1 MLMKFLF
8 PLLLFAAISFAKPL
22 VVYTGVY
29 SVSEDKSLGNIK
41 LFAPMFFEIFSK
53 WQASNALPFDLVLE
67 TDAEET
73 KHLAADPISMAILV
87 TRDDLQIE
95 HFKRLKVTKTTQNLG
110 FSVLFYQSRKTDNGT
125 VNTILAALP
134 LNSYMSNEK
143 PLSTSEKDPDRAV
156 MTKKIADELIRNRFA
171 KRVRKLGIDEIEIAA
186 EYSEGECRVKD
197 FKKKGLEIGQSVT
210 LNTEQGDFDAYIV
223 DAKGSLE
230 FEENGAKELISS
242 VGVAKGKAS
251 NLKGYSEETWQVVN
265 VEITSKKAAQLFQNE
280 PTQAQIAQWYS
291 DFLSE
296 TGKAVLP
303 PISGLKWT
311 QNSMGYTEMILASD
325 DGDMEKFVMAPARYR
340 VTLGFSGVANGVVK
354 KNTIEEIWAY
364 KIWLTNKTNN
374 QKAKEEEFTTSKKV
388 TVQSQEHREIDV
400 FRDLLHVSVKKLAT
414 KGE

>member
-1 MLMKFLF
+1 MFIKFLV
-8 PLLLFAAISFAKPL
+8 PLLLSATISFAKPL

-41 LFAPMFFEIFSK
+41 MFAPMFFEIFSK
-53 WQASNALPFDLVLE
+53 WQASNTLPFDLIME

-95 HFKRLKVTKTTQNLG
+95 HFKRLEITKTTQNLG
-110 FSVLFYQSRKTDNGT
+110 FSVLFYQSRKTENGT

-171 KRVRKLGIDEIEIAA
+171 QRVKKLGIDEIEIAA
-186 EYSEGECRVKD
+186 ECAENSCYVSN

-210 LNTEQGDFDAYIV
+210 LNTENGDFEAYIV
-223 DAKGSLE
+223 DAKGTLE
-230 FEENGAKELISS
+230 FDEGGAVELISS
-242 VGVAKGKAS
+242 AGGAKGKAS
-251 NLKGYSEETWQVVN
+251 NLKGYSAETWQVVK
-265 VEITSKKAAQLFQNE
+265 VEITSPKAAKLFQNE

-311 QNSMGYTEMILASD
+311 QNSMGYTEMILTSA
-325 DGDMEKFVMAPARYR
+325 DGEIGKFVMAPARYR

-364 KIWLTNKTNN
+364 KVWLTHKTNN

>member
-1 MLMKFLF
+1 MFIKFLV
-8 PLLLFAAISFAKPL
+8 PLLLLVTISFAKPL

-41 LFAPMFFEIFSK
+41 MFAPMFFEIFSK
-53 WQASNALPFDLVLE
+53 WQASNALPFDLILE

-95 HFKRLKVTKTTQNLG
+95 HFKRLGVTKTTQNLG
-110 FSVLFYQSRKTDNGT
+110 FSVLFYQSRKTENGT

-171 KRVRKLGIDEIEIAA
+171 KRVRKLGIDEIEIAT
-186 EYSEGECRVKD
+186 ECSEGECRVKD
-197 FKKKGLEIGQSVT
+197 FKKRGLEIGQSVT
-210 LNTEQGDFDAYIV
+210 LNTEQGDFEAYIV
-223 DAKGSLE
+223 DAKGTLE

-242 VGVAKGKAS
+242 VGVGKGKAS

-265 VEITSKKAAQLFQNE
+265 VEITSKKAAKLFQNE

-311 QNSMGYTEMILASD
+311 QNSMGYTEMILASA
-325 DGDMEKFVMAPARYR
+325 DGDMEKFVMAPARYK
-340 VTLGFSGVANGVVK
+340 VTLGFSGVANGIVK

-388 TVQSQEHREIDV
+388 TIQSQEHREIDV
-400 FRDLLHVSVKKLAT
+400 FRDLLHVSVKKLAG

>member
-1 MLMKFLF
+1 MLMKILF

-41 LFAPMFFEIFSK
+41 MFAPMFFEIFSK
-53 WQASNALPFDLVLE
+53 WQASSALPFDLIIE

-110 FSVLFYQSRKTDNGT
+110 FSVLFYQTRKSENGT
-125 VNTILAALP
+125 VNTILASFP

-143 PLSTSEKDPDRAV
+143 PLSANERDSDRAL

-186 EYSEGECRVKD
+186 ECSEGECHVKD
-197 FKKKGLEIGQSVT
+197 FKKNGLEIGQSVT
-210 LNTEQGDFDAYIV
+210 LNTEHGDFEAYII

-230 FEENGAKELISS
+230 FEENGAKELISAI
-242 VGVAKGKAS
+242 GKANGKAS

-265 VEITSKKAAQLFQNE
+265 VEITSKKAAKLFQNE

-296 TGKAVLP
+296 SGKAVLP
-303 PISGLKWT
+303 PISGLQWT
-311 QNSMGYTEMILASD
+311 QNSMEYTEMILASA
-325 DGDMEKFVMAPARYR
+325 DGDMEKFVIAPARYR
-340 VTLGFSGVANGVVK
+340 VVLGFSGIANGVVK
-354 KNTIEEIWAY
+354 KNSIEEIWAY
-364 KIWLTNKTNN
+364 KVWLTQKVNN
-374 QKAKEEEFTTSKKV
+374 QKAKEEEFTTSKKN

-400 FRDLLHVSVKKLAT
+400 FRDLLHVSVKKLVE

>member
-1 MLMKFLF
+1 MFIKFLV
-8 PLLLFAAISFAKPL
+8 PLLLLVTISFAKPL

-41 LFAPMFFEIFSK
+41 MFAPMFFEIFSK
-53 WQASNALPFDLVLE
+53 WQASNALPFDLILE

-95 HFKRLKVTKTTQNLG
+95 HFKRLGVTKTTQNLG
-110 FSVLFYQSRKTDNGT
+110 FSVLFYQSRKTENGT

-171 KRVRKLGIDEIEIAA
+171 KRVRKLGIDEIEIAT
-186 EYSEGECRVKD
+186 ECSEGECRVKD

-210 LNTEQGDFDAYIV
+210 LNTEQGDFEAYIV
-223 DAKGSLE
+223 DAKGTLE

-242 VGVAKGKAS
+242 VGVGKGKAS

-265 VEITSKKAAQLFQNE
+265 VEITSKKAAKLFQNE

-311 QNSMGYTEMILASD
+311 QNSMGYTEMILASA
-325 DGDMEKFVMAPARYR
+325 DGDMEKFVMAPARYK

-388 TVQSQEHREIDV
+388 TIQSQEHREIDV
-400 FRDLLHVSVKKLAT
+400 FRDLLHVSVKKLAG

>member
-1 MLMKFLF
+1 MFIKFLV
-8 PLLLFAAISFAKPL
+8 PLLLSATISFAKPL

-41 LFAPMFFEIFSK
+41 MFAPMFFEIFSK
-53 WQASNALPFDLVLE
+53 WQASNTLPFDLIME

-95 HFKRLKVTKTTQNLG
+95 HFKRLEITKTTQNLG
-110 FSVLFYQSRKTDNGT
+110 FSVLFYQSRKTENGT

-171 KRVRKLGIDEIEIAA
+171 QRVKKLGIDEIEIAA
-186 EYSEGECRVKD
+186 ECAENSCYVSN

-210 LNTEQGDFDAYIV
+210 LNTENGDFEAYIV
-223 DAKGSLE
+223 DAKGTLE
-230 FEENGAKELISS
+230 FDEGGAVELISS
-242 VGVAKGKAS
+242 AGGAKGKAS

-311 QNSMGYTEMILASD
+311 QNSMGYTEMILASA

-364 KIWLTNKTNN
+364 KVWLTHKTNN

-400 FRDLLHVSVKKLAT
+400 FRDLLHVSVKRLT
-414 KGE
+414 EKGE